1 MASPLLLLRGFSP
14 MQINAD
20 LFIAPLSQQESL
32 FWADAQ
38 APEQRRLFYPS
49 IGLFSGLPFSARAL
63 RWFPTTGCF
72 LGVVKPGMGG
82 GWGEEGPC
90 VEILQRLKPKP
101 ASAAKLALTCHLPGI
116 HPTSWKVDHLQDGPR
131 AKGSRRGRVSGTDR

>member
-1 MASPLLLLRGFSP
+1 MVS
-14 MQINAD
+14 NYWV
-20 LFIAPLSQQESL
+20 LSGGGE
-32 FWADAQ
+32 AGD
-38 APEQRRLFYPS
+38 
-49 IGLFSGLPFSARAL
+49 G
-63 RWFPTTGCF
+63 
-72 LGVVKPGMGG
+72 GG